1 MNTRVDTVIFDL
13 GGVLIDW
20 SPFHLYRKIF
30 NSDAEIA
37 GFLEEIDLF
46 NWLLGAD
53 ADKPFQAGIEEL
65 AARLPHLA
73 KPILAYWHR
82 WPETINGTFD
92 NTLAVVAELRGQSV
106 PLYVISNWSSETW
119 RHAEH
124 YPFLEWFNGVVISG
138 LEGVAKPDRRIFDI
152 TCERYKLT
160 PAQCVFIDDIDD
172 NVNTACNLGFTGIH
186 FKDTWSLRE
195 QLVELGLLS

>member
-46 NWLLGAD
+46 NWLLCAD

-92 NTLAVVAELRGQSV
+92 DTLAVVAELRGQSV

>member
-1 MNTRVDTVIFDL
+1 MNTRADTVIFDL

-20 SPFHLYRKIF
+20 SPFHLYRKVF
-30 NSDAEIA
+30 NSDAENA

-92 NTLAVVAELRGQSV
+92 ETLADVAELRGQSV

-152 TCERYKLT
+152 TCERYKVT

>member
-1 MNTRVDTVIFDL
+1 VNTRVDTVIFDL

-92 NTLAVVAELRGQSV
+92 DTLAVVAELRGQSV

-138 LEGVAKPDRRIFDI
+138 FERVAKPDRRIFDI
-152 TCERYKLT
+152 TCERYNLT
-160 PAQCVFIDDIDD
+160 PAHCVFIDDMSN
-172 NVNTACNLGFTGIH
+172 NVNSASALGFHGIQFH
-186 FKDTWSLRE
+186 DARSLR
-195 QLVELGLLS
+195 QQCVELGLLP

>member
-1 MNTRVDTVIFDL
+1 MIFDL

-92 NTLAVVAELRGQSV
+92 DTLAVVAELRGQSV